1 MRVPVAALAT
11 TLLVATLSVAIAQG
25 TKQQL
30 SFTADQ
36 VTRGRNAYLANC
48 AYCHGVDLGGHYGP
62 ALAGP
67 NTKVSWGTGGG
78 LWGFTTTQTPDGNPG
93 GLSQNDYLNIV
104 AYILERNGQ
113 RPGKQTMTVPLI
125 ANDQNL
131 VGGAAR

>member
-1 MRVPVAALAT
+1 MRRPVAALAMT
-11 TLLVATLSVAIAQG
+11 FLVATLSATIAQG

-36 VTRGRNAYLANC
+36 ASRGRKTFLANC
-48 AYCHGVDLGGHYGP
+48 AYCHGVDLGGLNGP

-67 NTKVSWGTGGG
+67 DTKVSWGTGGG
-78 LWGFTTTQTPDGNPG
+78 LWGYTTAQMPVGNAG
-93 GLSQNDYLNIV
+93 GLSKNDYLNIV

-113 RPGKQTMTVPLI
+113 HPGKQAMTVPLI
-125 ANDQNL
+125 SNDQNL